1 MAFTVTNFTVKLL
14 NRPQKVRGF
23 HNICSG
29 KRRKFGQIIDHP
41 AFKLHFVKTFFD
53 KSFCGI
59 WLLDFFF
66 KGVSLLVLLPNGER
80 ICKLLSQ
87 FGITS
92 SYDECLLFKG
102 SAAYATMEHGHQKV
116 SSTREN
122 HMLIQGVADNFP
134 NQLKLSP
141 DELKQSLSMAGI
153 MTLGTY
159 FNCYARYRSWF
170 YTS

>member
-1 MAFTVTNFTVKLL
+1 M
-14 NRPQKVRGF
+14 
-23 HNICSG
+23 
-29 KRRKFGQIIDHP
+29 
-41 AFKLHFVKTFFD
+41 
-53 KSFCGI
+53 
-59 WLLDFFF
+59 LDFFF

-134 NQLKLSP
+134 NELKLSP

-159 FNCYARYRSWF
+159 FNCYVRYRS
-170 YTS
+170 